1 MSTATHAPPLTKGAG
16 PRTKSRPVPPRFREL
31 TRTEKC
37 AVVLSVLAFIGAGV
51 AGFWSSFDGVRAWA
65 AHRAAFE
72 YAALVPLAI
81 DLLIPASGVLA
92 MVLIRLDME
101 LPWLRYAPW
110 ALTAATVYLNASSVA
125 DIPGDGITGPPLSA
139 QVAHGLMAGIWAMC
153 SEVGIHVYK
162 AHSKIESGR
171 RMARIRRSR
180 WLLSP
185 VRTALLWRRMV
196 LWEIRSYEVALQ
208 LEHQR
213 LLEVA
218 RLKREHGRLRWRW
231 RAPLEERVRLTLGV
245 PVSAAVADPT
255 DSQSDPTSVAESV
268 HLSRTEERQSDP
280 TPPVGPTPAPGESD
294 EPAGSDP
301 ARAVGPTPTPRES
314 DSSAEAARPVGRIAL
329 AGSPDP
335 TDWAQAVESGA
346 LFQNPPT
353 PTGPTVD
360 PTPQVSDESAG
371 PDPSQSDDEPTPA
384 STDETPAESDREKED
399 EPTGPT
405 PRRTTK
411 SLPEVL
417 DEARIKLSDV
427 PTASLTEERIRQV
440 MACGAHRARYI
451 RDQLKTERA
460 AKASD
465 PERGT
470 G

>member
-1 MSTATHAPPLTKGAG
+1 MSTATHAPQLKKGAW
-16 PRTKSRPVPPRFREL
+16 PRTKSRTAPRRVRQL

-37 AVVLSVLAFIGAGV
+37 AVVFSVLAFIGAGV

-101 LPWLRYAPW
+101 LPWLRFAPW
-110 ALTAATVYLNASSVA
+110 ALTAATVYLNASSVP

-162 AHSKIESGR
+162 AHSKIESGQ

-180 WLLSP
+180 WFLSP
-185 VRTALLWRRMV
+185 IRTALLWRRMV

-255 DSQSDPTSVAESV
+255 DSRSDPTSVAESV
-268 HLSRTEERQSDP
+268 HLSRTEESQSDP
-280 TPPVGPTPAPGESD
+280 TQPVGPTSAPRESD
-294 EPAGSDP
+294 ESAGSDP
-301 ARAVGPTPTPRES
+301 ARSVGPTPTTRES
-314 DSSAEAARPVGRIAL
+314 DPSADAVYPVGRIGL
-329 AGSPDP
+329 AGSPGP
-335 TDWAQAVESGA
+335 TDWARAVESGA
-346 LFQNPPT
+346 LFQKPSAPA
-353 PTGPTVD
+353 GPTAD
-360 PTPQVSDESAG
+360 PTSQVSDESVG
-371 PDPSQSDDEPTPA
+371 PDPIQSDDEPTPT

-411 SLPEVL
+411 SLPEVI
-417 DEARIKLSDV
+417 DEARIQLSDV
-427 PTASLTEERIRQV
+427 PTAALTEERIRRV
-440 MACGAHRARYI
+440 MGCGASRARRI

-460 AKASD
+460 EAASD

>member
-1 MSTATHAPPLTKGAG
+1 MSTATHAPPLTKGAW
-16 PRTKSRPVPPRFREL
+16 PRTKSRPAPPRFREL

-185 VRTALLWRRMV
+185 LRTALLWRRMV

-213 LLEVA
+213 LLEMA

-231 RAPLEERVRLTLGV
+231 RAPLEERVRLTLPV
-245 PVSAAVADPT
+245 PAVADPT
-255 DSQSDPTSVAESV
+255 FAAEWV
-268 HLSRTEERQSDP
+268 HLSRTEERQSEP
-280 TPPVGPTPAPGESD
+280 TPPVRPTPAPGESD
-294 EPAGSDP
+294 QSPGSD
-301 ARAVGPTPTPRES
+301 AVRSVGPTPTRES
-314 DSSAEAARPVGRIAL
+314 DSSADAAHAVGRIGM
-329 AGSPDP
+329 AGSPGP
-335 TDWAQAVESGA
+335 TDWAQAVGAGA
-346 LFQNPPT
+346 LFHRPPT
-353 PTGPTVD
+353 PAGPTAD
-360 PTPQVSDESAG
+360 LTPQVSDESVG
-371 PDPSQSDDEPTPA
+371 PDPSQSDDEPPPTGM
-384 STDETPAESDREKED
+384 DETPAESDREPED

-405 PRRTTK
+405 QRRTTK

-417 DEARIKLSDV
+417 DQARIQLSDV
-427 PTASLTEERIRQV
+427 PTPGLTEERIRRV
-440 MACGAHRARYI
+440 MGCGASRARYI

>member
-1 MSTATHAPPLTKGAG
+1 VSTATHAPPLTKGAW
-16 PRTKSRPVPPRFREL
+16 PRTKSRPAPPRFREL

-125 DIPGDGITGPPLSA
+125 DIPGDGVTGPPLSA

-196 LWEIRSYEVALQ
+196 LWEIRSYEVAQQ

-231 RAPLEERVRLTLGV
+231 RAPMEERVRLTLGV

-268 HLSRTEERQSDP
+268 HLSRTEESQSDP
-280 TPPVGPTPAPGESD
+280 KPPVGPTPAPGKSD
-294 EPAGSDP
+294 ESAASDP
-301 ARAVGPTPTPRES
+301 ARAVGPTPTPGES
-314 DSSAEAARPVGRIAL
+314 DSSADAAHPVGRIGL
-329 AGSPDP
+329 AGSPGP

-346 LFQNPPT
+346 LFQKPPT
-353 PTGPTVD
+353 PAGPTAG
-360 PTPQVSDESAG
+360 PTPQVSDESVG
-371 PDPSQSDDEPTPA
+371 PDPSQSDDEPTP
-384 STDETPAESDREKED
+384 TGMDETPAESDREKED

-427 PTASLTEERIRQV
+427 PTPGLTEERIRRV
-440 MACGAHRARYI
+440 MGCGASRARYI
-451 RDQLKTERA
+451 RDQLKTERTKA
-460 AKASD
+460 ASD
-465 PERGT
+465 LERGT